1 MVRYVADAS
10 IVAKWFLEEEVS
22 SDARRLR
29 DDYASDLVELD
40 APAILPFE
48 VLNAAKYAMV
58 FSADELRRVAEAL
71 DAFAIPIR
79 PLEGSL
85 ALAAVD
91 ISSSTKL
98 TVYDAS
104 YIALARELDATLYT
118 ADSAILAAT
127 KRLKHAAHIETY
139 RTPLENL

>member
-1 MVRYVADAS
+1 MVRCVADAS
-10 IVAKWFLEEEVS
+10 IVVKWFLEEDFS
-22 SDARRLR
+22 GDARRLR
-29 DDYASDLVELD
+29 DDYASDLIELD

-48 VLNAAKYAMV
+48 VLNAAKYARV
-58 FSADELRRVAEAL
+58 FSADELRQVAEAL
-71 DAFAIPIR
+71 DAFAIPTH
-79 PLEGSL
+79 PLEGDL

-104 YIALARELDATLYT
+104 YVALARELDATLYT
-118 ADSAILAAT
+118 ADSTILAAT
-127 KRLKHAAHIETY
+127 KRMKHAAHIETY